1 MSLAKNEPIW
11 KRALLDLS
19 AAFFIIGGV
28 VSLISIILMIP
39 ISTVYPF
46 RLISRISFILIIILV
61 VGLICSIEAF
71 ECYKLVSK
79 RDLYKAGLRG
89 IIIGAILLSIGLMGG
104 QSNGTQFITG
114 SAILILIAGVISYIY
129 RE

>member
-1 MSLAKNEPIW
+1 MAKNEPIW

>member
-1 MSLAKNEPIW
+1 LAKNEPIW

-46 RLISRISFILIIILV
+46 RLINRISFILIIILV

-79 RDLYKAGLRG
+79 RDLHKAGLRG